1 MKTPQITLISITAA
15 FICVLT
21 GIFIGRNTTG
31 NIILHPDDS
40 TVSSEY
46 ASSKTSGKLDLNTAT
61 ASQLQMLP
69 GIGQVLAQRILTYR
83 QENGPFTTTEELM
96 NVDGISTKRLEE
108 ILDYITV
115 GG

>member
-1 MKTPQITLISITAA
+1 MKTPQITLIAITTA
-15 FICVLT
+15 FLCVLI
-21 GIFIGRNTTG
+21 GFFIGRNTTG
-31 NIILHPDDS
+31 NMILHSEDD
-40 TVSSEY
+40 TISSEY
-46 ASSKTSGKLDLNTAT
+46 APSQTSGRLDLNTAT

-83 QENGPFTTTEELM
+83 QENGPFTSADELM